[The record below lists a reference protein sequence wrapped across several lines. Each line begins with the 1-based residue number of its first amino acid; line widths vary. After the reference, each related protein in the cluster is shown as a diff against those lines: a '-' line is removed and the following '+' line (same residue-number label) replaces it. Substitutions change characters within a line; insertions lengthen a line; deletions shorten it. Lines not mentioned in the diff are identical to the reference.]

1 MEILAGIAGGIVS
14 GLGMGGGTVLI
25 IFLSLF
31 WGVEQH
37 IAQASNI
44 VFFVPAAI
52 VSILLNLKS
61 KLIKWKIAV
70 PITIFG
76 VLGAIIGAK
85 IALILD
91 TQSLKKFF
99 GVFLGI
105 IAIYEIMLLFREYKN
120 KKKCN
125 NKNTKIN

>member
-25 IFLSLF
+25 ILLSIF
-31 WGVEQH
+31 GGIEQH
-37 IAQASNI
+37 IAQATNI

-52 VSILLNLKS
+52 VSIFLNIKN
-61 KLIKWKIAV
+61 KIIKWKVAI
-70 PITIFG
+70 PLTIFG
-76 VLGAIIGAK
+76 IVGAIVGSK

-91 TQSLKKFF
+91 TQNLKRCF

-105 IAIYEIMLLFREYKN
+105 IAIYEIFDLIKWYKN
-120 KKKCN
+120 FKTTN
-125 NKNTKIN
+125 NKNISK